1 MTGKSSVK
9 RELSLRA
16 KRPKVPTLSEGI
28 CFFVCLFL
36 LAAVDLRA
44 ETRRAKI
51 LGIEQVQIIT
61 SDVSAETEFFRKIG
75 LLKMCPPDESL
86 PKPVYSMTECG
97 FLPKYTL
104 TVGLTLQI
112 VSLWPM
118 PTPRPANL
126 IQKIVFATDDVPRL
140 RRYLKAH
147 GITPNKAQKP
157 DASLTVVDADG
168 NSIEF
173 VQRYASL
180 HRASDSSSIPQIPI
194 PLHLIH
200 TGFVVHDRVAMDHF
214 YKDILGFRPYWHG
227 GMKDDQ
233 DDWVALQ
240 VPDGT
245 DWVEFMLNISLDA
258 SKHTLGVM
266 NHIALGVPDIHAVQ
280 KQLLTNGM
288 KLTEEPKIGRDGKW
302 QLNVYDPDGTRVEF
316 MEFTPAEKPCC
327 SEFTGPHPK
336 P

>member
-1 MTGKSSVK
+1 MTG
-9 RELSLRA
+9 RFR
-16 KRPKVPTLSEGI
+16 
-28 CFFVCLFL
+28 
-36 LAAVDLRA
+36 
-44 ETRRAKI
+44 ETRALSSRRGMYFFFSLCALAVAASRADTARAKI
-51 LGIEQVQIIT
+51 LGIEQVQIFT
-61 SDVSAETEFFRKIG
+61 SNVSADTEFFRKIG
-75 LLKMCPPDESL
+75 LLKECPPEE
-86 PKPVYSMTECG
+86 PKTPAIYSKTECG
-97 FLPKYTL
+97 WLPKYTFS
-104 TVGLTLQI
+104 VGLSLQI

-118 PTPRPANL
+118 PTPPPANL
-126 IQKIVFATDDVPRL
+126 IQKIIFTTDDIPRL

-147 GITPNKAQKP
+147 GVTPSKAQKP
-157 DASLTVVDADG
+157 DVSFTVIDPDG
-168 NSIEF
+168 HSIEF
-173 VQRYASL
+173 VQRYASP
-180 HRASDSSSIPQIPI
+180 HRPDPSSTPILPI

-200 TGFVVHDRVAMDHF
+200 AGFIVQDRTAMEHF

-227 GMKDDQ
+227 GMKADK

-245 DWVEFMLNISLDA
+245 DWVEFMLNIPADA

-288 KLTEEPKIGRDGKW
+288 TLTEEPKLGRDGKW
-302 QLNVYDPDGTRVEF
+302 QLNVYDPDDTRVEF
-316 MEFTPAEKPCC
+316 MEFTPVEKPCC